1 MSIYQNIYDLIV
13 NYIYGNVTLTPDME
27 LVTVTLSTIGCVFV
41 VALPFIVVW
50 QFIKIIT
57 R

>member
-1 MSIYQNIYDLIV
+1 MSIYQNLYDLIV
-13 NYIYGNVTLTPDME
+13 NYIYGNVPLTSDME
-27 LVTVTLSTIGCVFV
+27 LVTVTLATIGCVFV
-41 VALPFIVVW
+41 VSIPFIVVW

>member
-1 MSIYQNIYDLIV
+1 MSIYQNLYDLIV
-13 NYIYGNVTLTPDME
+13 NYIYGNVPLTSDME
-27 LVTVTLSTIGCVFV
+27 LVTVTLATIGCVFV
-41 VALPFIVVW
+41 VSLPFIVVW

>member
-1 MSIYQNIYDLIV
+1 MSIYQNLYDLIV
-13 NYIYGNVTLTPDME
+13 NYIYGNVPLTSDME

-41 VALPFIVVW
+41 VSLPFIVVW